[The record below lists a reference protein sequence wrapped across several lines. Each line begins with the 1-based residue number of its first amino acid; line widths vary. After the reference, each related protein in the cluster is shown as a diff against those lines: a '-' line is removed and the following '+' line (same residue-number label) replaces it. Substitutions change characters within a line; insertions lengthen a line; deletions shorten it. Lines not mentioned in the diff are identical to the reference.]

1 MCVGRILFANFAV
14 MKYVIATFIMCMVCC
29 VAWSQQYINSRLSE
43 FEKLDAEH
51 ASEEKLV
58 ASGNRFL
65 AQLYSDEFIDEPIQ
79 FDSVDTL
86 RMNVYYWG
94 AELMYD
100 HQEYAEAVRLG
111 TKAVPMFR
119 DDDISDLHSDCCS
132 ILAIA
137 NVRLGRFNDAAVY
150 AKQCYGIDVKVGD
163 HYRIASSLNT
173 LAAIYMS
180 ARQPELAEQY
190 VMRGIDECGK
200 IDNPGFMAILKGMA
214 SEVYHRQGRDSLSL
228 EYADEALTIEQQL
241 DRKGK
246 IAIRQAQR
254 ASALIGLHR
263 YDEALQALSDAIPQ
277 FRTDGNEQSLGI
289 ADIQMGHLLL
299 ARQQHGEAVGYLAEA
314 IDIFGRHHDL
324 YNESAA
330 QKAMAE
336 ALRYENPSEA
346 LTHLERYNQLHDSIY
361 DSETGLLLSQY
372 HANYD
377 VEQLQ
382 EALTRERAHNSHLYI
397 YIAVALIVVVVL
409 AILTYRSS
417 LRRRRRMYREL
428 GRRLKEAENNK
439 SVSQAD
445 GGTPTGSEQE
455 SATPAVQGRD
465 AASAFLLR
473 ITEVVNKEMES
484 GDISVA
490 SIATALGLSPYQLRQ
505 QLDETVGMKPQ
516 EFIQGLRMQ
525 RACELFRTQP
535 HLTINE
541 VAYRCGYEDKS
552 NFTRAFKRVFGQT
565 PSEFFRATE
574 E

>member
-1 MCVGRILFANFAV
+1 
-14 MKYVIATFIMCMVCC
+14 MKYVIVTFIMCMVCC

-428 GRRLKEAENNK
+428 GRRLQEAESNK
-439 SVSQAD
+439 PVSQAD

-455 SATPAVQGRD
+455 SATSAVQGRD

>member
-1 MCVGRILFANFAV
+1 

-200 IDNPGFMAILKGMA
+200 IDNQGFMAILKGMA

-336 ALRYENPSEA
+336 VLRYENPSEA

-397 YIAVALIVVVVL
+397 YIVIALIVVVVL

-428 GRRLKEAENNK
+428 GRRLKEAESNK

-445 GGTPTGSEQE
+445 GGTPTGIEQE
-455 SATPAVQGRD
+455 SATSAVQGRD

-490 SIATALGLSPYQLRQ
+490 SIATTLGLSPYQLRQ

>member
-1 MCVGRILFANFAV
+1 

-200 IDNPGFMAILKGMA
+200 IDNRGFMAILKGMA

-428 GRRLKEAENNK
+428 GRRLKEAESNK

-445 GGTPTGSEQE
+445 GGTPTGIEQE

>member
-1 MCVGRILFANFAV
+1 

-428 GRRLKEAENNK
+428 GRRLKEAESNK

-445 GGTPTGSEQE
+445 GGTPTGIEQE

-473 ITEVVNKEMES
+473 ITEVVNKEMEN

>member
-1 MCVGRILFANFAV
+1 

-382 EALTRERAHNSHLYI
+382 DALTRERAHNSHLYI
-397 YIAVALIVVVVL
+397 YIAIALIVVVVL

-428 GRRLKEAENNK
+428 GRRLKEAESNK

-445 GGTPTGSEQE
+445 GGSPTGSEQE
-455 SATPAVQGRD
+455 SATHAVQGRD

>member
-1 MCVGRILFANFAV
+1 

-428 GRRLKEAENNK
+428 GRRLKEAESNK

>member
-137 NVRLGRFNDAAVY
+137 NVRLGRFDDAAVY

-214 SEVYHRQGRDSLSL
+214 SEVYHHQGRDSLSL

-241 DRKGK
+241 YRKGK

-428 GRRLKEAENNK
+428 GRRLKEAESNK

-445 GGTPTGSEQE
+445 GGPPTGSEQE

>member
-1 MCVGRILFANFAV
+1 

-382 EALTRERAHNSHLYI
+382 DALTRERAHNSHLYI

-428 GRRLKEAENNK
+428 GRRLKEAESNK

>member
-1 MCVGRILFANFAV
+1 

-336 ALRYENPSEA
+336 VLRYENPSEA

-382 EALTRERAHNSHLYI
+382 EELTRERAHNSHLYI

-428 GRRLKEAENNK
+428 GRRLKEAESNK
-439 SVSQAD
+439 PVSQAD

>member
-1 MCVGRILFANFAV
+1 

-428 GRRLKEAENNK
+428 GRRLKEAESNK

-445 GGTPTGSEQE
+445 GGTPTGIEQE

>member
-1 MCVGRILFANFAV
+1 

-397 YIAVALIVVVVL
+397 YIAIALIVVVVL

-428 GRRLKEAENNK
+428 GRRLKEAESNK
-439 SVSQAD
+439 PVSQAD

>member
-1 MCVGRILFANFAV
+1 

-428 GRRLKEAENNK
+428 GRRLKEAESNK

-445 GGTPTGSEQE
+445 GGTPTGIEQE

-565 PSEFFRATE
+565 PSEFFKATE

>member
-1 MCVGRILFANFAV
+1 

-137 NVRLGRFNDAAVY
+137 NVRLGRFDDAAVY

-428 GRRLKEAENNK
+428 GRRLKEAESNK

>member
-1 MCVGRILFANFAV
+1 
-14 MKYVIATFIMCMVCC
+14 MCMVCC

-382 EALTRERAHNSHLYI
+382 EELTRERAHNSHLYI

-439 SVSQAD
+439 PVSQAD
-445 GGTPTGSEQE
+445 GGTPTGIEQE